1 MWIVKIALNRPYTF
15 IVLALLILL
24 ISPLVILRTPVDIFP
39 NVNIPVIAVLWNY
52 TGLGAEDMEQRIG
65 SQYERFLTTA
75 VADIEHIESQ
85 TVEGRSITKVFFHPG
100 AKVDIAMSQM
110 TAAAQ
115 GAVRQMPP
123 GTTPPFLLIYSASSV
138 PIVQLALSG
147 EGLSEQQLFD
157 FAANSIRVQLIRVPG
172 AAIPWPYGGKQRQI
186 MVDLQPALMQAKGLS
201 PNDVVNAITNQ
212 NLILPVGTSKI
223 GQFEYDVGLNASPT
237 TVQELND
244 LPIEA
249 VANNT
254 IYIHDVA
261 HVRDGYSPQTNIV
274 RRDGQRS
281 ALLTVLKIGSS
292 STLDIVKQVRD
303 MLPQIAATLPPALK
317 IEPISDQSIRAGCGE
332 RRGQRSHY
340 RGCLTAIMIL
350 LFLGSW
356 RSTLIIAI
364 SIPLSILTSI
374 CILSALGETI
384 NIMTLGGLALAVG
397 ILVDDATVTIEN
409 IDRNFDQGKDLH
421 TGILDGAAQI
431 ALPALVSTL
440 CICIVFLPMFF
451 LTGVARFLFIP
462 LAEAVV
468 SAVLASYVLYR
479 RTLVPTLAMYLLNRI
494 SLTLRNLPLG
504 TWPEDF
510 NALSNGLLK
519 LHGPLTAAC

>member
-1 MWIVKIALNRPYTF
+1 M
-15 IVLALLILL
+15 ALLILL
-24 ISPLVILRTPVDIFP
+24 ISPLVILRTPTDIFP

-52 TGLGAEDMEQRIG
+52 SGLGAEDMETRIA

-115 GAVRQMPP
+115 RAVRQMPP

-138 PIVQLALSG
+138 PILQLALSG

-157 FAANSIRVQLIRVPG
+157 FASNNIRTQLVTVPG
-172 AAIPWPYGGKQRQI
+172 AAIPSSYGGKQRQV
-186 MVDLQPALMQAKGLS
+186 MLDLQPEFVQSRGLS
-201 PNDVVNAITNQ
+201 PADVVTAVNAQ

-223 GQFEYDVGLNASPT
+223 GEVEYDVGLNASPA

-244 LPIEA
+244 LPVKA
-249 VANNT
+249 LGNATLYV
-254 IYIHDVA
+254 HDVG
-261 HVRDGYSPQTNIV
+261 HVRDGFAPQTNIV
-274 RRDGQRS
+274 RRNGQRS
-281 ALLTVLKIGSS
+281 SLLTVLKIEPS
-292 STLDIVKQVRD
+292 STLDIVQQVRE
-303 MLPQIAATLPPALK
+303 MLPQIAAMVPPELK
-317 IEPISDQSIRAGCGE
+317 IEPISDQSVFVRAAVNGVVRE
-332 RRGQRSHY
+332 AIISA
-340 RGCLTAIMIL
+340 CLTALMIL

-374 CILSALGETI
+374 CVLSALGETI

-440 CICIVFLPMFF
+440 CICIVFIPMFF
-451 LTGVARFLFIP
+451 LTG
-462 LAEAVV
+462 
-468 SAVLASYVLYR
+468 
-479 RTLVPTLAMYLLNRI
+479 
-494 SLTLRNLPLG
+494 
-504 TWPEDF
+504 
-510 NALSNGLLK
+510 
-519 LHGPLTAAC
+519 